1 LAKKWEPAL
10 AVLGVDKVAAAEV
23 VVDGEAVGLEVV
35 WAAEVWG
42 EEVVAVVPS
51 AWEPRPIG
59 AII

>member
-1 LAKKWEPAL
+1 LEEKWVQAL
-10 AVLGVDKVAAAEV
+10 AGLGLDRAAVAADEEV
-23 VVDGEAVGLEVV
+23 FLEVV

-42 EEVVAVVPS
+42 EAVVAVVLS